1 LKAPFEHFLKQ
12 KMLIERYLDPYRV
25 EITSRPENIAEQAA
39 IIWKCIYGVLFA
51 YLDSNANWLVRTHE
65 VLSASPVA
73 ELRRLCKALGL
84 EWTKTVEDDV
94 VKYTRSGNPV
104 TAPEATFHQIRRD
117 SAAIV
122 SRWKEILTKEEIAGV
137 YRITRAVS
145 DRLYSDEDWGDFSR

>member
-1 LKAPFEHFLKQ
+1 MKAPFEHFLKQ
-12 KMLIERYLDPYRV
+12 KMLMERYLDPYRA

-104 TAPEATFHQIRRD
+104 TAPEGTFHQIRRD